1 MLIKMDDAETELRP
15 FEIAIFLVLRDAP
28 RKLTTKE
35 IAERTRMSW
44 ETAEKYCRT
53 LHQQGYIDLQE
64 FRNRHYWSVKKVAD
78 NRPME

>member
-64 FRNRHYWSVKKVAD
+64 FRNRHYWSMKKATDKQSV
-78 NRPME
+78 E